1 MEKNVNAPVKKA
13 TGNKTTEIIIGSAAV
28 KLQNAVKSAYS
39 ALEEVKNLDVKAQEG
54 TLKVS
59 DLEDKI
65 GGLKQDL
72 ENKTAQNKIDLQQAY
87 DADKKAFVDNWLKE
101 NNVVVVDDATYK
113 NLQNELASMEVKME
127 STVRTEVGKA
137 VGIEKA
143 NSANALKIAQL
154 EAEKKEASNVAEISQ
169 LKAQIMFLE
178 KTSKSWE
185 DALTAER
192 AAGIERAKASSIN
205 TLNVGGTTQGR

>member
-1 MEKNVNAPVKKA
+1 
-13 TGNKTTEIIIGSAAV
+13 
-28 KLQNAVKSAYS
+28 
-39 ALEEVKNLDVKAQEG
+39 
-54 TLKVS
+54 
-59 DLEDKI
+59 LEDKI

>member
-1 MEKNVNAPVKKA
+1 MSEVKKEA
-13 TGNKTTEIIIGSAAV
+13 PKKVGNKTTEIIVGTAALKLGSALTSISAAMGEV
-28 KLQNAVKSAYS
+28 AKLG
-39 ALEEVKNLDVKAQEG
+39 DTAQAM

-72 ENKTAQNKIDLQQAY
+72 ENKTAQNKIELQQSY
-87 DADKKAFVDNWLKE
+87 DADKKAFVDGWLKE
-101 NNVVVVDDATYK
+101 NNVIVVDEAGYK
-113 NLQNELASMEVKME
+113 ALQTELAGMEAKME
-127 STVRTEVGKA
+127 TTVKNEVAKA
-137 VGIEKA
+137 VAIEKA

-154 EAEKKEASNVAEISQ
+154 EADKKEASNVAEINQ
-169 LKAQIMFLE
+169 LKAQITFLE

-185 DALTAER
+185 DALTEER
-192 AAGIERAKASSIN
+192 KAGIERAKASSIN